1 MHYITKDMKI
11 LTVTG
16 LFANVDNGV
25 LETRTVSLPVDNRFQ
40 LTPLQ
45 IQNRLKQYFIDR
57 KLPLFTVRVHS
68 SKTENVTCRMP
79 DYMFFEASENK
90 LKQNSKIKERKNQ
103 NV

>member
-1 MHYITKDMKI
+1 MIYIKKDLRI

-25 LETRTVSLPVDNRFQ
+25 LETRTVRFPVDSRFQ

-45 IQNRLKQYFIDR
+45 IQNRLKQYFTDR

-68 SKTENVTCRMP
+68 SKIENVPCKMT
-79 DYMFFEASENK
+79 DYTFFEASENK
-90 LKQNSKIKERKNQ
+90 FTEHSKIKERK
-103 NV
+103 